1 VSDPERGVTVRR
13 AEPAEYRAI
22 GALCVA
28 AYTVDGQAPDGTGYA
43 DRLADVAGR
52 ARDAEVLVA
61 VDGHGVPLGSVT
73 FVLPGSRM
81 AEVSR
86 PGEGEF
92 RMLAVSPAA
101 RGRGVG
107 RALVRACLERA
118 SRAGC
123 GAVVISVPAVARK
136 ALHLY
141 DSLGFRR
148 VPELDWYPVPEV
160 SLLGMR
166 LDPLPAARPP
176 G

>member
-1 VSDPERGVTVRR
+1 MPGVTVRG
-13 AEPAEYRAI
+13 AEPAEYDAI

-28 AYTVDGQAPDGTGYA
+28 AYRADGQAPEGTGYA
-43 DRLADVAGR
+43 ERLADVAGR

-61 VDGHGVPLGSVT
+61 VDGSGVPLGSVT
-73 FVLPGSRM
+73 FALPGSRM
-81 AEVSR
+81 AELSR
-86 PGEGEF
+86 PGEAEF
-92 RMLAVSPAA
+92 RMLAVEPSA

-107 RALVRACLERA
+107 RALVLACLDRA
-118 SRAGC
+118 ARAGC
-123 GAVVISVPAVARK
+123 GAVVISVPSVAAP

-148 VPELDWYPVPEV
+148 VPELDWYPVPQV

-166 LDPLPAARPP
+166 REVPPPAAGRP